1 MDTSSAARSAV
12 IPVEVGVIAVSARAV
27 VRPAERVFIKR
38 ALMQLS
44 FIREVESCTIGYTG
58 KGGKLHKRAAILFMS
73 SNCCY

>member
-38 ALMQLS
+38 ALM
-44 FIREVESCTIGYTG
+44 
-58 KGGKLHKRAAILFMS
+58 
-73 SNCCY
+73 